1 MLVLSM
7 FYTIFVPMSNAF
19 IPDASQELVL
29 NLIEGFHL
37 VLAPPGC
44 GKTQILAERLKKACE
59 AGVPFSEMLCLTFT
73 NRAARSMQERALPML
88 SQTDEA
94 PFMGNVHRF
103 CSHFLFEKGLI
114 SAATSVVSDDDLLSI
129 LCGFTGEDE
138 NAVAANPRRKSMYM
152 EVMFLEHLLFQI
164 ETKQPKALRLHP
176 DCLNRED
183 IMALSVLCKAAQQEF
198 TPATL
203 LDIYAHTDV
212 YSEYTFDAGTQVLVG
227 RLLQKMRLAWQ
238 YRRYKKENLLID
250 FEDILLLAYENR
262 DLLPRYSWI
271 QVDEVQ
277 DLNPLQLA
285 IIDALTADDGTGKP
299 CVLYLGDPQQ
309 SIFSFMGA
317 KLSTLEFL
325 RQRCAGQVHTLSYNH
340 RSPKYLLDVFNA
352 YATQQLHISPELL
365 PTTQFNPPTTGDEL
379 LCMPSTTFDEAYRDV
394 AQQAATWL
402 QRFPQER
409 TAIIVNANA
418 DANEVSRALH
428 EMGVPHFKIS
438 GDDLF
443 NQPAMKLLFAH
454 LTVMNDA
461 LNFLAWARI
470 VQGTQV
476 FQTPTSARNFVQACG
491 QRALL
496 LPDLLRNDDT
506 TYVQRFV
513 HAYENGVITIFDTE
527 TTGLDILHDDIVQI
541 AAVQIKQG
549 EIVPGSQFCVY
560 IETHRTIPEMLGD
573 VVNPM
578 IEARR
583 HQPLVARE
591 KALQMFMDYAQG
603 TTLLGHN
610 ADYDVHILT
619 ANLQRDLPHYT
630 DLSLLDNYFDTL
642 LLAKLLR
649 PGLRQYKLK
658 HLLEVLHLAGENSHL
673 ADADVAATR
682 ELTRYCYRKALDIVP
697 QQQLFLAQE
706 RVMAR
711 RRTLRNNYQPL
722 WEHTQAQ
729 LWLQGKAAVTL
740 SQALREA
747 YELCLQ
753 MELFQPVEYFQTV
766 MRYVEQGLQKEDEQ
780 QPLAVQL
787 STHCMELNTLK
798 ETDLCSKG
806 VVDEPVF
813 VTTLHKAKGLEFE
826 NVLVFDVVEGRYPNY
841 YHQHDPAQVAEDA
854 RKFYVAITRTRKRL
868 IIHHRTVRID
878 SRGQRHEIAPSRF
891 IVPLAPWLHFLPL
904 PPETPTESSPL

>member
-1 MLVLSM
+1 MNNT
-7 FYTIFVPMSNAF
+7 FT
-19 IPDASQELVL
+19 PDSFQAVVIALQA
-29 NLIEGFHL
+29 GYHL
-37 VLAPPGC
+37 VLASPGC
-44 GKTQILAERLKKACE
+44 GKTQILAERVAQ
-59 AGVPFSEMLCLTFT
+59 AHAHGVDFGDMLCLTFT
-73 NRAARSMQERALPML
+73 NRAARGMQERVGQRLQVPADDL
-88 SQTDEA
+88 
-94 PFMGNVHRF
+94 FIGNVHRF
-103 CSHFLFEKGLI
+103 CSHFLFDAGFVPA
-114 SAATSVVSDDDLLSI
+114 STSIIDDDDVLSI
-129 LCGFTGEDE
+129 LCDFSGDDE
-138 NAVAANPRRKSMYM
+138 SQVGANYRRKGQYM
-152 EVMFLEHLLFQI
+152 GAMQLSHLMFQI
-164 ETKQPKALRLHP
+164 ENEHPRDLRLHP
-176 DCLNRED
+176 DCLSSDD
-183 IMALSVLCKAAQQEF
+183 IHALKAICKAQNEPF
-198 TPATL
+198 TAAMMI
-203 LDIYAHTDV
+203 DIYKHADTYREVCSALGEQQLIYALLKKMQLAH
-212 YSEYTFDAGTQVLVG
+212 
-227 RLLQKMRLAWQ
+227 Q
-238 YRRYKKENLLID
+238 YERYKSDNRLMD
-250 FEDILLLAYENR
+250 FEDILLLSYAHR
-262 DLLPRYSWI
+262 DQLPRYRWI

-285 IIDALTADDGTGKP
+285 LIDALTANDEGQEG
-299 CVLYLGDPQQ
+299 CVVYLGDPQQ

-352 YATQQLHISPELL
+352 YATRQLHISPELL
-365 PTTQFNPPTTGDEL
+365 PTTLFNPPTTGDEL

-428 EMGVPHFKIS
+428 ERRVPHFKIS

-496 LPDLLRNDDT
+496 LPDLLRNDDV

-549 EIVPGSQFCVY
+549 EMVPGSQFCVY

-722 WEHTQAQ
+722 WEHTQTQ

-740 SQALREA
+740 SQALQEA

-766 MRYVEQGLQKEDEQ
+766 VRYVEQALQKEDEQ

-787 STHCMELNTLK
+787 SAHCMALNTLK

-854 RKFYVAITRTRKRL
+854 RKFYVAITRSRKRL

-891 IVPLAPWLHFLPL
+891 IVPLAPWLHVLPL
-904 PPETPTESSPL
+904 PPETPAESSLL